1 MAPLSTIPFPTTG
14 GTHDATSHWL
24 DLITQS
30 VQPAVRRQAVDRA
43 ARARI
48 LEQAAASMLAPVA
61 RQPRAVSDLLR

>member
-1 MAPLSTIPFPTTG
+1 MATLSTIPFPTTDG
-14 GTHDATSHWL
+14 AQSATSHWL

-30 VQPAVRRQAVDRA
+30 VQPAIRRQAVDHQ

-61 RQPRAVSDLLR
+61 RQPRTVSDLLR